1 MRRHVPLQWEFC
13 GVTFVG
19 PPIDDAAT
27 FDGLPQDLRRVLV
40 EVNGFVAFG
49 GGLHVRGACREPRW
63 HALRHARFAE
73 HYPGVLGSDVAFAED
88 AVGDQWLL
96 RDGEVLRLHAEF
108 GRVEPLGIDLEEFL
122 ARAET
127 DPVETLGLHPLLRFE
142 SDGGK
147 LSPGEL
153 LSVIPPF
160 CFRHS
165 EHGVILRAVPAWE
178 RLGFLTELARRIS
191 R

>member
-1 MRRHVPLQWEFC
+1 VGHCLLSEFC

-19 PPIDDAAT
+19 PAIDDPAT
-27 FDGLPQDLRRVLV
+27 LEALPEDLRTLLV

-49 GGLHVRGACREPRW
+49 GGLHVRGASLEPAW
-63 HALRHARFAE
+63 HALRHARFAGA
-73 HYPGVLGSDVAFAED
+73 YPCVLASDVAFAQD

-108 GRVEPLGIDLEEFL
+108 GRVEPLGIDLDEFL

-127 DPVETLGLHPLLRFE
+127 DPVETLGLHPLLRFKT
-142 SDGGK
+142 DGGA

-160 CFRHS
+160 CFKQS
-165 EHGVILRAVPAWE
+165 ACGVDLSAVPAWE
-178 RLGFLTELARRIS
+178 RLAFLAELARGVS
-191 R
+191 G